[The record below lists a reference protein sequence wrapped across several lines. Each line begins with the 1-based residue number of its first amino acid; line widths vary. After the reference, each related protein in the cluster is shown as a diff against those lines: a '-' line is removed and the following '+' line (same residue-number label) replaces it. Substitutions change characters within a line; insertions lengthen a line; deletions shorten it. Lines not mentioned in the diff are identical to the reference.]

1 MNGNLHSYMKVGIV
15 QFMAFPATAKGEGQ
29 AAIDNIKAITDDSF
43 FGAIEVTE
51 FADAA
56 TRAKAAGILKVAGMP
71 VGFGAQPVELG
82 NKLDINSLDEAKRV
96 AAISRLTA
104 AIEQAAELGASK
116 FAVLSGKDP
125 GEAQRAQAT
134 DQLVK
139 SLNEL
144 AAAAEAK
151 GMSLV
156 LETFDREI
164 DKCALM
170 GPTHEA
176 VEVAKR
182 VREQHPSFG
191 LMIDL
196 SHLPQQFETAKDAL
210 TQAGPYL
217 SHAHIGNCVI
227 KNKASKVYGDL
238 HPRFGCEEGEN
249 DVAEVVEFLRQLM
262 AVGYIG
268 EGKQNVVAFE
278 VKPYGDETPE
288 TLIAQSKRV
297 LLEAWAKL

>member
-1 MNGNLHSYMKVGIV
+1 MNGNLHNYMKVGIV
-15 QFMAFPATAKGEGQ
+15 QFMAFPATAKGEGAQ
-29 AAIDNIKAITDDSF
+29 AIANIKAITDDEF
-43 FGAIEVTE
+43 FGGIEVTE

-56 TRAKAAGILKVAGMP
+56 TRKTVAGILKVAGMP
-71 VGFGAQPVELG
+71 VGFGAQPVALG
-82 NKLDINSLDEAKRV
+82 NKLDMNNVDEATRQ
-96 AAISRLTA
+96 AAVTRLQA

-125 GEAQRAQAT
+125 GEALRGQAT
-134 DQLVK
+134 AALIQ
-139 SLNEL
+139 SLDEL
-144 AAAAEAK
+144 ATACEAK

-164 DKCALM
+164 DKKALI

-176 VEVAKR
+176 VAVAKA
-182 VREQHPSFG
+182 VREKHPSFG

-196 SHLPQQFETAKDAL
+196 SHLPQQFETSKDAL
-210 TQAGPYL
+210 TQAAPYMV
-217 SHAHIGNCVI
+217 HAHIGNCVI
-227 KNKASKVYGDL
+227 QNKESKVFGDL

-249 DVAEVVEFLRQLM
+249 GVEELVEFLRQLM
-262 AVGYIG
+262 AIGYIG
-268 EGKQNVVAFE
+268 DGKQNVVAFE
-278 VKPYGDETPE
+278 VKPYFDETPE